1 MLKQE
6 LIVFKREVSSEN
18 IEKLINEKRRE
29 KEKERQIL
37 ENRWRQCN

>member
-1 MLKQE
+1 LAV
-6 LIVFKREVSSEN
+6 LKREVSSEN